1 MSLLIEALKQAEARK
16 AQLAAEQAAAAKG
29 GASGDAPAAAAG
41 DVTVGYEAHP
51 QRPALELEPLEAGPS
66 AAIDDAPAA
75 TPMAGPESPATA
87 AGRGVG
93 DAASVSPASA
103 PGMRADASMAEATD
117 PSPDTVAGPGDV
129 TTSPDAAPADAR
141 IAAPGAGTSI
151 TGAPDAEAGFARGS
165 LHGSA
170 PASQAM
176 GDPLD
181 RDAPRAG
188 ADARGAAP
196 GVRTPAPG
204 AGATDGD
211 ASSSARPADPSVAT
225 TAMHERAASSGAGA
239 MPPGAAPPDAHA
251 ASNGVAAPFATS
263 APGATRAATTASR
276 AEAPTVPDAA
286 PRDARPG
293 TAQAAASAPGR
304 TGPTEPMRATPSP
317 QRQAQAVFDAGASRA
332 QPGRPKLVIAL
343 GVVGVALAG
352 GAWLVLDRLAD
363 ATLAQAPTGH
373 VANSAPPPAT
383 PMPAGEGAIAPG
395 TDIAADGA
403 TESPG
408 TGTPVDTPAST
419 APTTPTK
426 AAAPHAAR
434 SDATADT
441 GARVRP
447 EPQATASGTARTRRA
462 SASPSATAGSPRATP
477 ALDDPRAPHFRR
489 GGTALDPLM
498 RGYEALQAGRLDAAR
513 GYYLQALRQSP
524 RHPDALLGLAA
535 IAEREGDV
543 GAAAAGYR
551 DVLRVEP
558 NQPVAL
564 SALAELESAAD
575 PYAAESGLRSA
586 LAEKPDAAPL
596 HFALGNR
603 MAQAGRWSEA
613 QQAYF
618 QAYALDGANA
628 DYAFNLAVALD
639 RLHKP
644 ALAAEHYRRAVTLA
658 RGGAAHGFDLAA
670 AQRRLAQLGG
680 TP

>member
-16 AQLAAEQAAAAKG
+16 ARLAAEQAAAAKG
-29 GASGDAPAAAAG
+29 GASGDAPAVAAG
-41 DVTVGYEAHP
+41 DVAAGQDAHP
-51 QRPALELEPLEAGPS
+51 QRPALELEPLEAGPP
-66 AAIDDAPAA
+66 AGTDDAPAVA
-75 TPMAGPESPATA
+75 MPVAGPDSPATA

-93 DAASVSPASA
+93 DAASVSPAPA
-103 PGMRADASMAEATD
+103 PGMRADAPMAGATG
-117 PSPDTVAGPGDV
+117 PSPDNVAGTGDV
-129 TTSPDAAPADAR
+129 TTSRDAAPADAR
-141 IAAPGAGTSI
+141 IAAPEAEPSI
-151 TGAPDAEAGFARGS
+151 TAAPDAEAGFARDS

-170 PASQAM
+170 PASQGM

-181 RDAPRAG
+181 RDASRAG
-188 ADARGAAP
+188 ADARSAAP
-196 GVRTPAPG
+196 GVRTPPPG
-204 AGATDGD
+204 AGATDGA
-211 ASSSARPADPSVAT
+211 ASSSAGPADPSVAT
-225 TAMHERAASSGAGA
+225 TAVHERSASSGASA
-239 MPPGAAPPDAHA
+239 MTPGAAPPDARA

-263 APGATRAATTASR
+263 APGATPAATATPR
-276 AEAPTVPDAA
+276 AEAPTV

-304 TGPTEPMRATPSP
+304 TAATEPVRATPSP

-343 GVVGVALAG
+343 GVIGVVLAG

-363 ATLAQAPTGH
+363 ATLAQAPTGD

-383 PMPAGEGAIAPG
+383 PMPADEAATAPG

-403 TESPG
+403 TESPV
-408 TGTPVDTPAST
+408 TGTPIEAPIST
-419 APTTPTK
+419 AATTPTK
-426 AAAPHAAR
+426 AAAPHPAR
-434 SDATADT
+434 SDASADT
-441 GARVRP
+441 GARAQA
-447 EPQATASGTARTRRA
+447 EPQATASRTPRTRRA
-462 SASPSATAGSPRATP
+462 SASPSATAASPRGTP

-489 GGTALDPLM
+489 GATPLDPLM

-543 GAAAAGYR
+543 GAAAAAYR

-586 LAEKPDAAPL
+586 LAGKPDAAPL

-644 ALAAEHYRRAVTLA
+644 ALAAEHYRRAMTLA
-658 RGGAAHGFDLAA
+658 RGGAAHGFDPAA